1 MRRLV
6 ALMVVMAAMLALTV
20 VPAFAAS
27 GGRRTPAGVSTRAS
41 TIATAKAM
49 LRSAPAL
56 SPKG

>member
-27 GGRRTPAGVSTRAS
+27 GGAENSCWGFHKSVNNSDGKSNAPFCPGV
-41 TIATAKAM
+41 K
-49 LRSAPAL
+49 P
-56 SPKG
+56 